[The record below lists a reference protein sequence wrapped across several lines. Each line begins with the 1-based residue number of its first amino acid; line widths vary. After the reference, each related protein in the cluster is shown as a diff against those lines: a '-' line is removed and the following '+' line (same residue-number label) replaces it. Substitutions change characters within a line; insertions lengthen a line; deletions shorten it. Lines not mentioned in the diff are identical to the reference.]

1 MICCWSK
8 VVYQVNQ
15 VVVKLINH
23 LDPFA
28 NDCKLVAIIHK
39 KHNVSLEAASSWIWK
54 KNGKMFLL
62 THACTNK
69 QTSPL
74 FCHPSVPHSLER
86 EV

>member
-39 KHNVSLEAASSWIWK
+39 KHNVSLEAASSWI
-54 KNGKMFLL
+54 
-62 THACTNK
+62 
-69 QTSPL
+69 
-74 FCHPSVPHSLER
+74 
-86 EV
+86 